1 MCVSKCSFP
10 VQDFYLFCYNA
21 VLDYLQQSGQLK
33 RGRCTSIDRKAT
45 IRGMASS
52 ENNSAVYTQGQE
64 DPTLQASTFG
74 RSVNGNS
81 NLEDEQ
87 YREQNV

>member
-1 MCVSKCSFP
+1 MILFP

-33 RGRCTSIDRKAT
+33 RGRCTSIDRKTTLRNVALE
-45 IRGMASS
+45 
-52 ENNSAVYTQGQE
+52 ENNTAVYTQGLE
-64 DPTLQASTFG
+64 DPTMQASTFR

-81 NLEDEQ
+81 NLDDEQ